1 MYPGPLIT
9 TEGLILTLDA
19 SSPRSY
25 PGSGT
30 AWNNLGDDL
39 YDATIEG
46 SPSFESENGIS
57 YLDFDSTGTKHAVLY
72 DRDWET

>member
-25 PGSGT
+25 SGSGT
-30 AWNNLGDDL
+30 TWNNLGDDL
-39 YDATIEG
+39 YDATISG
-46 SPSFESENGIS
+46 SPSG
-57 YLDFDSTGTKHAVLY
+57 
-72 DRDWET
+72 